1 MIVVVCLVEGNTLDV
16 RTVPRNILQVKSSMT
31 DGGIML
37 VRNVFDCYHDPT
49 GRFEKQEQYCL

>member
-1 MIVVVCLVEGNTLDV
+1 
-16 RTVPRNILQVKSSMT
+16 VPRNILQVKSSMT
-31 DGGIML
+31 NGGIML